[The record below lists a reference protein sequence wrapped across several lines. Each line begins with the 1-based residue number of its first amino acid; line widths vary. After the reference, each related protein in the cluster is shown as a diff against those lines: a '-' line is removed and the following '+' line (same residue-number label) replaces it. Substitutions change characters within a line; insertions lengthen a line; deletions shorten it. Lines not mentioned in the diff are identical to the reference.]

1 MNKNQTLGQ
10 IRALLTAVG
19 TVLTTWGVSDGN
31 QWAPVVGVII
41 AGISLTWGWLH
52 HKDPSTP
59 STLEWSLVRK
69 FVNIAGSA
77 AVTYGILNPDRVG
90 AIATTVAALGPLL
103 AASYSWIANSEDDHP
118 GPPAVPVWLLLA
130 ALACLLPSCA
140 EYPIKGRIVYE
151 DAASG
156 AKAGFDFSPGAR
168 PGGSLRMPIKDANG
182 NVTGYVDLHS
192 GK

>member
-1 MNKNQTLGQ
+1 MTKNQTLGQ
-10 IRALLTAVG
+10 LRALLTAIG
-19 TVLTTWGVSDGN
+19 TVLTTWGITDGN

-52 HKDPSTP
+52 HKDPATP

-103 AASYSWIANSEDDHP
+103 AASYSWIANSDDDTT
-118 GPPAVPVWLLLA
+118 PPAIPVWLFLI
-130 ALACLLPSCA
+130 ALTPFLHSCA
-140 EYPIKGRIVYE
+140 GTEYITKGYIESPLGSFSTDGKTATYTPPAPTFSFPIQGTK
-151 DAASG
+151 
-156 AKAGFDFSPGAR
+156 
-168 PGGSLRMPIKDANG
+168 
-182 NVTGYVDLHS
+182 
-192 GK
+192 